1 MREKLP
7 SFVKCW
13 LPERS
18 QLSSVCTCVSV
29 CAHVCVDERTRGWG
43 GRSTK
48 QKKNKYR
55 LDYTDPKQTGKNL
68 FQETK
73 NRKELRTSR
82 NNRCG
87 RASFHHSCSAVLTL
101 LLPAH
106 PALRSRRRRPNLNPP
121 KDLVRVQVQVR
132 GSWVIEPLLK
142 LLPGCSCFLFH
153 FLFCLFSS
161 DWLLFIL
168 V

>member
-7 SFVKCW
+7 SFVRCW

-29 CAHVCVDERTRGWG
+29 CAHVCVDERLESADRRAAR

-48 QKKNKYR
+48 RAHARQTNTDSITRILNKR
-55 LDYTDPKQTGKNL
+55 GRILARKQ
-68 FQETK
+68 TK

-87 RASFHHSCSAVLTL
+87 RASFHHSCPAVLTL

-121 KDLVRVQVQVR
+121 CFVTRTWFGFRSRFGVH
-132 GSWVIEPLLK
+132 GS
-142 LLPGCSCFLFH
+142 SSLF
-153 FLFCLFSS
+153 
-161 DWLLFIL
+161 
-168 V
+168 

>member
-1 MREKLP
+1 M
-7 SFVKCW
+7 
-13 LPERS
+13 
-18 QLSSVCTCVSV
+18 
-29 CAHVCVDERTRGWG
+29 HVCECARACVGGRADERLGSADGRAAR

-48 QKKNKYR
+48 RAHARQTN
-55 LDYTDPKQTGKNL
+55 TDPITRILNKQGRIFSRK
-68 FQETK
+68 ETK
-73 NRKELRTSR
+73 NREELRTSG

-106 PALRSRRRRPNLNPP
+106 PALRSRRRRPNLSPP

-132 GSWVIEPLLK
+132 GGSRVIEPLLK